1 MRSPFPAAALQNE
14 AVTTAAACTSY
25 L

>member
-14 AVTTAAACTSY
+14 AVTTAAACTSH